1 MIKKVS
7 ILLILFIF
15 GIIAPG
21 WADEVKSIH
30 NMTNQEIR
38 NKVGESKESC
48 PVRPIPAYKAG
59 LYGLTED
66 RQLSNANTK
75 PAFIPVHRTGFSAC
89 LNKKPMREKKGPAKT
104 PTQLSEKNQN
114 RSLTDIPYIDYG
126 ARVRRTTLKINFL
139 KAVEEKKEIPL
150 TECLDRVVSSY
161 DFAQHVWKDKLFN
174 FMGTAEAHLSKP
186 EQSQS
191 ILGSP
196 STGNKYFD
204 EGRALDKFKPFKPK
218 REESFKA
225 IFMEFRL
232 TYNPVSQRV
241 FIKMNVTP
249 SENEPGFI
257 IPFK

>member
-1 MIKKVS
+1 
-7 ILLILFIF
+7 
-15 GIIAPG
+15 
-21 WADEVKSIH
+21 
-30 NMTNQEIR
+30 
-38 NKVGESKESC
+38 
-48 PVRPIPAYKAG
+48 
-59 LYGLTED
+59 
-66 RQLSNANTK
+66 
-75 PAFIPVHRTGFSAC
+75 
-89 LNKKPMREKKGPAKT
+89 MREKKGPAKT

>member
-1 MIKKVS
+1 MILKALISMIKKVS

-15 GIIAPG
+15 GIIASG
-21 WADEVKSIH
+21 WAVEVKSIH

-38 NKVGESKESC
+38 IKVDE
-48 PVRPIPAYKAG
+48 
-59 LYGLTED
+59 
-66 RQLSNANTK
+66 
-75 PAFIPVHRTGFSAC
+75 
-89 LNKKPMREKKGPAKT
+89 NKKPLREKRGPAKSA
-104 PTQLSEKNQN
+104 TQLSEKNKN

-126 ARVRRTTLKINFL
+126 AMVRRTTLKINFL
-139 KAVEEKKEIPL
+139 KAVEEKKRVPL
-150 TECLDRVVSSY
+150 AESLDCVIFSY
-161 DFAQHVWKDKLFN
+161 NFAQHIWKDKLFN
-174 FMGTAEAHLSKP
+174 FMGTAEARLSKP
-186 EQSQS
+186 ESNQP

-232 TYNPVSQRV
+232 TYHPVSQRV

>member
-1 MIKKVS
+1 MISKTLISMIKKVS

-38 NKVGESKESC
+38 NKMDENK
-48 PVRPIPAYKAG
+48 
-59 LYGLTED
+59 
-66 RQLSNANTK
+66 
-75 PAFIPVHRTGFSAC
+75 RT
-89 LNKKPMREKKGPAKT
+89 MREKKGPAKT
-104 PTQLSEKNQN
+104 ATQLSGKNQN
-114 RSLTDIPYIDYG
+114 RSLNNIPYIDYG

-139 KAVEEKKEIPL
+139 KAVEEKKRIPL
-150 TECLDRVVSSY
+150 TECLDSVISSY

-186 EQSQS
+186 ESSQS

-196 STGNKYFD
+196 STINKYFD
-204 EGRALDKFKPFKPK
+204 EGRVLDKFKPFKPK
-218 REESFKA
+218 REESFKT

-241 FIKMNVTP
+241 FLKMNVTP

>member
-1 MIKKVS
+1 MIKKGS

-15 GIIAPG
+15 EFIAPG

-38 NKVGESKESC
+38 KKMDENK
-48 PVRPIPAYKAG
+48 
-59 LYGLTED
+59 
-66 RQLSNANTK
+66 
-75 PAFIPVHRTGFSAC
+75 RT
-89 LNKKPMREKKGPAKT
+89 MREKKCPAKT
-104 PTQLSEKNQN
+104 ATQLSEINQN
-114 RSLTDIPYIDYG
+114 RSLTDIPYMDYG

-139 KAVEEKKEIPL
+139 KDAEEKKEIPL
-150 TECLDRVVSSY
+150 AECLDSVISSY

-196 STGNKYFD
+196 SMGNKYFD

-232 TYNPVSQRV
+232 TYNPVSHRV
-241 FIKMNVTP
+241 FLKMNVTP

>member
-1 MIKKVS
+1 MIKKGS

-38 NKVGESKESC
+38 NKMDENK
-48 PVRPIPAYKAG
+48 
-59 LYGLTED
+59 
-66 RQLSNANTK
+66 
-75 PAFIPVHRTGFSAC
+75 RT
-89 LNKKPMREKKGPAKT
+89 MREKKGPAKT
-104 PTQLSEKNQN
+104 ATQLSGKNQN
-114 RSLTDIPYIDYG
+114 RSLNNIPYIDYG

-139 KAVEEKKEIPL
+139 KAVEEKKRIPL
-150 TECLDRVVSSY
+150 TECLDSVISSY

-186 EQSQS
+186 ESSQS

-196 STGNKYFD
+196 STINKYFD
-204 EGRALDKFKPFKPK
+204 EGWVLDKFKPFKPK
-218 REESFKA
+218 REESFKT

-241 FIKMNVTP
+241 FLKMNVTP

>member
-1 MIKKVS
+1 M
-7 ILLILFIF
+7 
-15 GIIAPG
+15 
-21 WADEVKSIH
+21 
-30 NMTNQEIR
+30 
-38 NKVGESKESC
+38 
-48 PVRPIPAYKAG
+48 
-59 LYGLTED
+59 
-66 RQLSNANTK
+66 
-75 PAFIPVHRTGFSAC
+75 
-89 LNKKPMREKKGPAKT
+89 
-104 PTQLSEKNQN
+104 
-114 RSLTDIPYIDYG
+114 
-126 ARVRRTTLKINFL
+126 RRTTLKINFL

-196 STGNKYFD
+196 SMGNKYFD

>member
-1 MIKKVS
+1 MIKKGS

-15 GIIAPG
+15 GFIAPG

-30 NMTNQEIR
+30 NMTNQEII
-38 NKVGESKESC
+38 NKMDEK
-48 PVRPIPAYKAG
+48 K
-59 LYGLTED
+59 
-66 RQLSNANTK
+66 
-75 PAFIPVHRTGFSAC
+75 RT
-89 LNKKPMREKKGPAKT
+89 MREKKGPAKT
-104 PTQLSEKNQN
+104 ATQLSGKNQN
-114 RSLTDIPYIDYG
+114 RSLNNIPYIDYG
-126 ARVRRTTLKINFL
+126 ARVRRTTLKINFV
-139 KAVEEKKEIPL
+139 KAVEDKKRIPL
-150 TECLDRVVSSY
+150 AECLDSVISSY

-186 EQSQS
+186 ESSQS

-196 STGNKYFD
+196 STINKYFD
-204 EGRALDKFKPFKPK
+204 EGRVLDKFKPFKPK

-241 FIKMNVTP
+241 FLKMNVPP